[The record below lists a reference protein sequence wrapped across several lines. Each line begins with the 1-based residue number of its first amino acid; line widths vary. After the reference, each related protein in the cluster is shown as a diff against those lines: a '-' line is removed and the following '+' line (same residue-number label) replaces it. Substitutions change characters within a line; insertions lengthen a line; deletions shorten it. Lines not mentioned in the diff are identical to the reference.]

1 MSNAPRELPPA
12 FYRFRARKALKGHW
26 LTALQIALIV
36 SLLPWLVRGIFN
48 YTSPEMIRKITEIAN
63 SDALMDG
70 TFSSAV
76 LVGFLR
82 EYGSRLYLFAGV
94 ELAAYLLIPC
104 LTLGM
109 DKWMMDRLRGQDGP
123 VTAVFS
129 RAKLF
134 LKACGLEIYVALK
147 IFLWMLPGLCLTT
160 LVTYL
165 FIIMGESTS
174 EILTMF
180 QTYIL
185 SVLPFSMI
193 VPGFF
198 AYVRYSLAEYILA
211 EKPETKIRECV
222 SRSKKLIKG
231 NMRLIAMNILFFFL
245 LIFLTSLFGALPSI
259 LYYVVTLLFSLV
271 ITAYWTGTLS
281 AVYLHLEF
289 GAEQKEEQASDPD
302 AASEPPQEDPPENP
316 D

>member
-36 SLLPWLVRGIFN
+36 SLLPWLVRGIFS
-48 YTSPEMIRKITEIAN
+48 YTSPDLIRKITEITS
-63 SDALMDG
+63 SDALLDG
-70 TFSSAV
+70 TFQSAV
-76 LVGFLR
+76 PVGFLR
-82 EYGSRLYLFAGV
+82 EYGPRLYLFAGI

-123 VTAVFS
+123 VTAVFG

-134 LKACGLEIYVALK
+134 LKACGLEIFVALK
-147 IFLWMLPGLCLTT
+147 VFLWMLPGLCLTI
-160 LVTYL
+160 LASFL
-165 FIIMGESTS
+165 FIITGESSS

-180 QTYIL
+180 KMYIL

-193 VPGFF
+193 VPAFF
-198 AYVRYSLAEYILA
+198 AYVRYALAEYVMA

-289 GAEQKEEQASDPD
+289 AAGQKDELAADPGAAP
-302 AASEPPQEDPPENP
+302 EPPPENLN
-316 D
+316 